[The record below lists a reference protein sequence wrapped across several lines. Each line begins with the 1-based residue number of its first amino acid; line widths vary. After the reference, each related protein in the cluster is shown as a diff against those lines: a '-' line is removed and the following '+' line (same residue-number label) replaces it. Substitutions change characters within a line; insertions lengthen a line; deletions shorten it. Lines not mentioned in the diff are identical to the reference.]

1 MFKKVSALLASILF
15 VSVASAS
22 EFTVMFNPGGVSD
35 ILTRYTAKEMN
46 NEYTVVNRPGA
57 GGRVAIRHML
67 QEGTPALATMA
78 QVYVTNTI
86 KYEKLEYDPIKD
98 FETIG
103 VVGVMPNA
111 LVCRKDLPIDTLEEF
126 VNYETPLAFG
136 IGGYG
141 SGEHMATEALLIRA
155 KVRHILAPFAKGG
168 STAVVALAGG
178 HVDCMFGNY
187 PTVRAWV
194 DDPKVKVIFTS
205 HDVGLGVPTWNSV
218 FGEDFPFQNMIS
230 VILPRD
236 MNQTTREQI
245 KKDVADA
252 FAKDGFTTGLAELG
266 MFPIAKT
273 DKDSINKALA
283 NNNVTRE
290 FILGNNVKL
299 TN

>member
-1 MFKKVSALLASILF
+1 MIKKLTATLAFTIL
-15 VSVASAS
+15 AANAYAT

-35 ILTRYTAKEMN
+35 ILTRYTANEMS
-46 NEYTVVNRPGA
+46 NEYSVVNRPGA
-57 GGRVAIRHML
+57 GGRIAIRHML
-67 QEGTPALATMA
+67 AEGTPALATMA

-86 KYEKLEYDPIKD
+86 KYDNLEYNPDTDI
-98 FETIG
+98 ETIG
-103 VVGVMPNA
+103 VIGVMPNA
-111 LVCRKDLPIDTLEEF
+111 LVCRKDLPINTLEEF
-126 VNYETPLAFG
+126 INHNEPLAFG

-141 SGEHMATEALLIRA
+141 SGEHMATEALFTRA

-187 PTVRAWV
+187 PTVKAWV

-205 HDVGLGVPTWNSV
+205 HEVGLGVPTWNSV

-236 MNQTTREQI
+236 MDQTTREQI
-245 KKDVADA
+245 KRDVADA
-252 FAKDGFTTGLAELG
+252 FAKDKFASGLAELG

-273 DKDSINKALA
+273 DNESINKALD
-283 NNNVTRE
+283 NNTVTRK
-290 FILGNNVKL
+290 FILDNKVKL